1 MTGEPLS
8 PIEDRIVATILAG
21 HTTYRTLGDA
31 IGRSEGLMR
40 HYLYRI
46 YKKTGAP
53 NMAGL
58 ILWAL
63 HHGYALPV
71 DFGLCDCGRP
81 ATRRVRLKVNRKTQ
95 EFMLC
100 ARCAELEV
108 SA

>member
-8 PIEDRIVATILAG
+8 PIQERILRCILAG
-21 HTTYRTLGDA
+21 HTTVQALADATGCSWHSVRDHLHRAYRKAGV
-31 IGRSEGLMR
+31 
-40 HYLYRI
+40 
-46 YKKTGAP
+46 P

-63 HHGYALPV
+63 HHGYALPG

-81 ATRRVRLKVNRKTQ
+81 ATRRVRRKVNRKVQ

-100 ARCAELEV
+100 AQCAELEV
-108 SA
+108 SV